1 MLELIAQ
8 GFADNEMTELYAPVG
23 DDRTPVR
30 LCYRPYRTFANRG
43 ESDMLVWVRKS

>member
-1 MLELIAQ
+1 MLELITQ
-8 GFADNEMTELYAPVG
+8 GFVDADMTELYAPAA
-23 DDRTPVR
+23 DARTPVT